1 MLFCQN
7 KCLSPLSLITELPF
21 SAMYSYDFD
30 EIPGQMVPTKLITGV
45 ISFTLPC
52 FAFFCYPLPSFAFVC
67 YPLPSFAFVCYP
79 LPCFAFF
86 CCCFRRVNYCS
97 KHKALNTLFF
107 NSVCQAHRS
116 AVLLPHNVCWCIYL
130 CLPILIFYAHQ
141 FQAYT
146 HQHILLK
153 FLVPFQLGGP
163 TIFLFEPWKRGH
175 EALFRCSTCIRIC
188 RDKQCSPLQSP
199 WF

>member
-52 FAFFCYPLPSFAFVC
+52 FAFF
-67 YPLPSFAFVCYP
+67 CYP

-163 TIFLFEPWKRGH
+163 TIFFFFLILPEIPNF
-175 EALFRCSTCIRIC
+175 LI
-188 RDKQCSPLQSP
+188 
-199 WF
+199 